1 MKLRDDMKTK
11 LGAKFS
17 LQKFHDDFL
26 KQGFPP
32 VKLIR
37 RQMLGDDSPTL

>member
-1 MKLRDDMKTK
+1 V
-11 LGAKFS
+11 GAQNFS
-17 LQKFHDDFL
+17 LQKFHDDIL

-32 VKLIR
+32 IKAIR